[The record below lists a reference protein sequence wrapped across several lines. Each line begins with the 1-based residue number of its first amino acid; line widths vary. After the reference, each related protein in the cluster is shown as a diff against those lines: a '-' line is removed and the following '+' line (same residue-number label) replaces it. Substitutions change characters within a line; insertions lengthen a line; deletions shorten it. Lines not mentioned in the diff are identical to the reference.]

1 MNDFFRRYL
10 DSIILVFLLF
20 MAFALLL
27 DHLRGKST
35 VNPVERG
42 LISVLAPF
50 QNAAGYSYVKA
61 TDLVDDYLLVVNKG
75 RENKKLRDENAKLRS
90 KINLFKEELHYYA
103 RLRKQFAYKNPFNIP
118 YVPVRVIGRDPV
130 GRAHIIT
137 IDKGSSS
144 GLQLN
149 MPLVTHNGLVGRI
162 ITVASNASKVL
173 LITDPRSAVD
183 SILQKSRFRLVA
195 GGINGQKLE
204 TKYLSI
210 DADPK
215 EGEVVISSGLGGI
228 FPKGLIVG
236 YIADIDKKP
245 TGLFTSAFIRPGADL
260 EKLEEALV
268 LLTDSRE
275 TVDNK

>member
-10 DSIILVFLLF
+10 DLIILVFLLF

-27 DHLRGKST
+27 DHLRGKAT
-35 VNPVERG
+35 VSPVERV

-50 QNAAGYSYVKA
+50 QNAAGYSYVRV
-61 TDLVDDYLLVVNKG
+61 TDLVDDYLLVVNKSQ
-75 RENKKLRDENAKLRS
+75 ENKELREETAKLRS
-90 KINLFKEELHYYA
+90 KINLLKEELYYYA

-118 YVPVRVIGRDPV
+118 FVPVRVIGRDPV

-137 IDKGSSS
+137 IDKGSNN
-144 GLQLN
+144 GLERN

-162 ITVASNASKVL
+162 ITVAPNASKVL
-173 LITDPRSAVD
+173 LITDSRSAVD
-183 SILQKSRFRLVA
+183 SMLQKSRFRLVA
-195 GGINGQKLE
+195 GGVNGQKLE

-210 DADPK
+210 DADPVK
-215 EGEVVISSGLGGI
+215 DETVISSGLGGI

-236 YIADIDKKP
+236 YITDRNKKP
-245 TGLFTSAFIRPGADL
+245 TGLFTSAFIKPGADL

-268 LLTDSRE
+268 LLTGSDR
-275 TVDNK
+275 